1 MEGIRFAAELVAVG
15 LAASAVYE
23 LVRRRTRERLE
34 LALFFAAFASGA
46 FFTFDLEG
54 GTLAVVIIGTLSVPF
69 LLLRLADHFRPVP
82 VLVQRLSLAGVV
94 FSFVLT
100 VWLIV
105 VVDRLQGSVLTT
117 KAADAW
123 AAVIQT
129 VYLVGSAGFATW
141 IFISTAIATSGVTA
155 WRSRLAALGSIV
167 LALGI
172 LATTVAT
179 FGSVS
184 ESGIAQLPIQA
195 QETFYITIAAA
206 AVCYFAAF
214 ATPPWGR
221 QLWQLGELHRFLRL
235 TAGTSVGE
243 QRAGSIAALTTAAE
257 RATGGTATVLAA
269 DAAAVSVMNT
279 VSVPIETR
287 ERRFGWLAVRF
298 RTSPLFPADDASI
311 LKLMADQTAI
321 ALANDELFRQQREL
335 EARERGRVQKELDR
349 VAEELA
355 VARNIQLSLLP
366 TSTPDLPGWRFTSF
380 YRPARSVGGDM
391 YDFFALPDG
400 SQAILIGDASGD
412 GIPAALLM
420 ATARSVI
427 RSVGAFTSSPGE
439 ILARAN
445 ANMFGGIPPNTFVTC
460 MIVALDPASGN
471 ARYANAGHDVAY
483 AELGGVPRE
492 LRARGMPLGALPG
505 MIYEEMT
512 TTIRPGEMLVLY
524 TDGIVEAHD
533 PKRQLFSF
541 QRLRDIVARAG
552 DDPTPL
558 VLRALESFTGPG
570 WEQED
575 DITML
580 SVRRS
585 ASVS

>member
-1 MEGIRFAAELVAVG
+1 MEGIRFAAQLIAVG
-15 LAASAVYE
+15 LAASATYE
-23 LVRRRTRERLE
+23 LVRWRTRERLE
-34 LALFFAAFASGA
+34 LALFFIAFASA
-46 FFTFDLEG
+46 EFFTFDLTG
-54 GTLAVVIIGTLSVPF
+54 WPLLVVFAGTVGVPF

-82 VLVQRLSLAGVV
+82 ALVQRLALAG
-94 FSFVLT
+94 
-100 VWLIV
+100 LIFTQALNIWMLV
-105 VVDRLQGSVLTT
+105 VVDRLQGSVLTMP
-117 KAADAW
+117 APDRW
-123 AAVIQT
+123 AALTQT
-129 VYLVGSAGFATW
+129 VYIAGSTGFATW
-141 IFISTAIATSGVTA
+141 IFITTAIATSGVTA
-155 WRSRLAALGSIV
+155 WRARLAALGSVV
-167 LALGI
+167 LVLGNV
-172 LATTVAT
+172 ATTVIVLQ
-179 FGSVS
+179 SIS
-184 ESGIAQLPIQA
+184 ETGVPQPPVQA
-195 QETFYITIAAA
+195 QEAFYVAIAVG
-206 AVCYFAAF
+206 AVCNFAAF

-243 QRAGSIAALTTAAE
+243 QRAGSLSALTTAAE

-269 DAAAVSVMNT
+269 DAVPVTDKKT
-279 VSVPIETR
+279 VSVPVETR
-287 ERRFGWLAVRF
+287 ERRLGWLSVRF
-298 RTSPLFPADDASI
+298 RTSPLFPADDAAI

-321 ALANDELFRQQREL
+321 ALANDELFRQRREL
-335 EARERGRVQKELDR
+335 EQRERGRVQAELDR

-366 TSTPDLPGWRFTSF
+366 TSTPDLPGWRITSF
-380 YRPARSVGGDM
+380 YRPARSVGGDL
-391 YDFFALPDG
+391 YDFFTLPDG
-400 SQAILIGDASGD
+400 SQAIVIGDASGD

-445 ANMFGGIPPNTFVTC
+445 VNMVGGIPPNTFVTC
-460 MIVALDPASGN
+460 MIVALDTATGR

-505 MIYEEMT
+505 MTYEELE
-512 TTIRPGEMLVLY
+512 TTIRPSEMLVLY

-541 QRLRDIVARAG
+541 QRLRDIVASAS

-558 VLRALESFTGPG
+558 VLSALESFTGPG

-575 DITML
+575 DITMV
-580 SVRRS
+580 SVRR
-585 ASVS
+585 VMGTP